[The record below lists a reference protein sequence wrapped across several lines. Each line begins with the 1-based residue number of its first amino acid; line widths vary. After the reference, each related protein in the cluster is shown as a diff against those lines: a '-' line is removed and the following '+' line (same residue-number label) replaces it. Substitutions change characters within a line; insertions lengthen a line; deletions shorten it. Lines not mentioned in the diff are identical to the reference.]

1 MLYIRHCSAMS
12 PTDLHSDLELLSR
25 VREGDGSAFE
35 AIYKRYYSLLY
46 IHACKLLKES
56 GEAEDCVQEVFSGLW
71 QKSGQLEISVSL
83 SSYLYTSIRN
93 RVLNRIEHQRVK
105 DAYLFSI
112 QRFMKEGV
120 SITDEQLRVRELT
133 ALIEKE
139 IAALPEKMREVFELS
154 RREELS
160 HKEIAEKL
168 NISDKTVKKQVSN
181 ALKILRG
188 RLKGPLRLL
197 FGALP

>member
-1 MLYIRHCSAMS
+1 MPYIRHCSAMS

-25 VREGDGSAFE
+25 VREGDESAFE

-71 QKSGQLEISVSL
+71 QKAGQLEISVSL

-93 RVLNRIEHQRVK
+93 RVLNRIEHKRVK
-105 DAYLFSI
+105 DAYLFSM

-120 SITDEQLRVRELT
+120 SITDEELRVRELT
-133 ALIEKE
+133 ALIERE

-188 RLKGPLRLL
+188 RLKGPLRFL
-197 FGALP
+197 FGTLP

>member
-1 MLYIRHCSAMS
+1 MNPI
-12 PTDLHSDLELLSR
+12 DLHTDLELLSR
-25 VREGDGSAFE
+25 VREGDESAFE

-46 IHACKLLKES
+46 IHACKLLKEPE
-56 GEAEDCVQEVFSGLW
+56 EAEDSIQEVFSGLW
-71 QKSGQLEISVSL
+71 LKASQLEITVSL
-83 SSYLYTSIRN
+83 SAYLYAATRN
-93 RVLNRIEHQRVK
+93 RILNRIEHRKVR
-105 DAYLFSI
+105 DAYLLSV
-112 QRFMKEGV
+112 QRFMREGTF
-120 SITDEQLRVRELT
+120 IPDERMRERELAT
-133 ALIEKE
+133 LIEKE

-188 RLKGPLRLL
+188 RLKGPRY
-197 FGALP
+197 FFFF